1 MRFFRD
7 FFIFSIEIP
16 LIICYTIKLKYYCLR
31 KDCVIKRR
39 FYKMSYCTNSTEQIN
54 LPVVP
59 LRGMVAFPSIPMS
72 IEVARDK
79 SIHAIRAAERL
90 GGCIMLI
97 AQKDISVEKPNPD
110 DLFKIGTIA
119 KIKQS
124 VKTSDGN
131 IRVIL
136 EGKSRATVLQ
146 YTDNDRYLSAFVCSA
161 GTSEDTNDNVYNE
174 ALVRQAFSALERVT
188 SLMPK
193 ISDEMIYS
201 VRTIQNPGLLA
212 DFIAANI
219 LIRFEDKQEILEE
232 LDPIVRLAEVLT
244 MLEHEE
250 QILRCE
256 MDIHKKVRAKLDE
269 NQRDFYLREQIK
281 VIQGELGDDAQS
293 EVDEFFDRID
303 DANLP
308 KEVEEKLIKE
318 TTRLAKTPYGSAE
331 STVLHNYLE
340 ECLEIPF
347 GKYTETV
354 CDITKA
360 KEILERD
367 HDGMSEVKERIIEFL
382 ASTQFSGKKGG
393 QIICLVGPPG
403 VGKTSIAS
411 SIAESLGRK
420 YIRVSLGGVRDES
433 DIRGHRKTY
442 VGAMPGRIVAALQKV
457 GVMNPLI
464 LLDEID
470 KLTCD
475 AHGDPSSALLEV
487 LDSEQNKS
495 FRDHF
500 VEMPVDL
507 SECVFIATANTLETV
522 SRPLIDRMEIIE
534 LNAYTRTEK
543 LKIAKNHLIPKQLK
557 THGLNKKQL
566 NITQTAIAEIID
578 YYTSEAGVRNLE
590 REIAS
595 LCRKATKALIEGAE
609 KVSIKNTDIKSYL
622 GARKCIPEKLAD
634 TDEVGVVNGLAYTS
648 VGGDMLKIEVAVL
661 EGSGKIELTGSL
673 GDVMKESAQL
683 AVSYVRSIAKKY
695 GIESDFHKTKDIHIH
710 FPEGAVPKDGPSA
723 GVTIVTALVS
733 ALTTTP
739 VKRDVA
745 MTGELSLR
753 GKTLAIGGLKEKTM
767 AAYSCGIKTV
777 LIPFDN
783 VKDLEKIDSEAREH
797 LVFVPCKTLDEVLE
811 NALVKKSVAKK
822 AAIKIKPDTPSDI
835 KKTTTEK
842 RVRTSV

>member
-1 MRFFRD
+1 
-7 FFIFSIEIP
+7 
-16 LIICYTIKLKYYCLR
+16 
-31 KDCVIKRR
+31 
-39 FYKMSYCTNSTEQIN
+39 
-54 LPVVP
+54 
-59 LRGMVAFPSIPMS
+59 
-72 IEVARDK
+72 
-79 SIHAIRAAERL
+79 
-90 GGCIMLI
+90 MLI
-97 AQKDISVEKPNPD
+97 AQKDVSVEKPTPD
-110 DLFKIGTIA
+110 DLFKVGTIA

-124 VKTSDGN
+124 VKTKEGN

-136 EGKSRATVLQ
+136 EGKNRATVLQ
-146 YTDNDRYLSAFVCSA
+146 YTDNDRYLSALVSSA
-161 GTSEDTNDNVYNE
+161 ETAEVDDGVYSE

-201 VRTIQNPGLLA
+201 VRTINHPGLLA

-232 LDPIVRLAEVLT
+232 LDPIVRLAEILS

-256 MDIHKKVRAKLDE
+256 MDIHKKVRAKLDD

-281 VIQGELGDDAQS
+281 VIQNELGDDAQS

-303 DANLP
+303 DAKLP
-308 KEVEEKLIKE
+308 KEIEEKLIKE

-340 ECLEIPF
+340 ECLDIPF

-354 CDITKA
+354 CDIKKA

-367 HDGMSEVKERIIEFL
+367 HDGMNDVKERILEFL

-420 YIRVSLGGVRDES
+420 YIRVSLGGIRDES

-442 VGAMPGRIVAALQKV
+442 VGAMPGRIVSALQKV
-457 GVMNPLI
+457 GTMNPLI

-500 VEMPVDL
+500 VEMPIDL

-522 SRPLIDRMEIIE
+522 SRPLIDRMEVIE

-557 THGLNKKQL
+557 AHGLNKKQL

-590 REIAS
+590 REIAA
-595 LCRKATKALIEGAE
+595 LCRKATKALVEGAE

-622 GARKCIPEKLAD
+622 GARKCILEKLAD
-634 TDEVGVVNGLAYTS
+634 HDEIGVVNGLAYTS

-661 EGSGKIELTGSL
+661 DGDGKIELTGSL
-673 GDVMKESAQL
+673 GDVMKESAKL
-683 AVSYVRSIAKKY
+683 AVSYVRSIAKKH
-695 GIESDFHKTKDIHIH
+695 GIETDFHKTKDIHIH

-733 ALTTTP
+733 ALTGTP

-767 AAYSCGIKTV
+767 AAYSSGIKTV
-777 LIPFDN
+777 IIPFDN
-783 VKDLEKIDSEAREH
+783 VKDLEKIDEEARAH
-797 LVFVPCKTLDEVLE
+797 LNFIPCKTLDDVLE
-811 NALVKKSVAKK
+811 NALVKKSIDKK
-822 AAIKIKPDTPSDI
+822 TAIKVKTDTKNDV
-835 KKTTTEK
+835 KNVADLK
-842 RVRTSV
+842 RIRTSV